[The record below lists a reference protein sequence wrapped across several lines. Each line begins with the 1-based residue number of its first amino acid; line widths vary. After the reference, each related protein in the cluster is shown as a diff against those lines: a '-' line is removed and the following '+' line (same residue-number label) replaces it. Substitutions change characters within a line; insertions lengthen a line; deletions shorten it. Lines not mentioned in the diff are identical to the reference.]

1 MRARETGAIEN
12 TRMMNLQQGCIYA
25 GMGRT
30 TFTKWC
36 NEIGA
41 TRRFGSLIRFDK
53 VVIDRAL
60 DSMEQAAQA
69 EG

>member
-1 MRARETGAIEN
+1 MRARETGAIED
-12 TRMMNLQQGCIYA
+12 TRMMNLQQGCIYT

-41 TRRFGSLIRFDK
+41 VRRFGSLVRYDK

-60 DSMEQAAQA
+60 NSMCQA

>member
-1 MRARETGAIEN
+1 MRARETGAIRD
-12 TRMMNLQQGCIYA
+12 TRMLDLQQGCIYT

-41 TRRFGSLIRFDK
+41 VRRFGNLVRFDK
-53 VVIDRAL
+53 VVIDRAFDAL
-60 DSMEQAAQA
+60 ME
-69 EG
+69 EES